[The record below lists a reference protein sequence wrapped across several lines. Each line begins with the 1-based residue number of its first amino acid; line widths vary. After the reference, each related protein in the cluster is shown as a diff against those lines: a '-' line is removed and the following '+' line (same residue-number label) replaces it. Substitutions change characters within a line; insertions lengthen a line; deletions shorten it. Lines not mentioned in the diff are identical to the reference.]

1 MSKDNYLTKAIQWV
15 KNKSISSLRAN
26 HKDFEPPK
34 TFINRATQEE
44 VQADIS
50 FITKGG
56 RCYTDI
62 ALKTDQPQKLI
73 TKWKLLSKM
82 ASLKQGKL
90 FLLTP
95 RGHKMFV
102 QRLVETYQ
110 INATI
115 YSL

>member
-15 KNKSISSLRAN
+15 KNKSISSLKVN
-26 HKDFEPPK
+26 HEDYEQPK
-34 TFINRATQEE
+34 TFTNRTTKEE

-50 FITKGG
+50 FISKGS

-73 TKWKLLSKM
+73 TKWKLLSQM
-82 ASLKQGKL
+82 ASVKQGKL

-102 QRLVETYQ
+102 QQLVETYK